1 MASSTA
7 FLDATRSR
15 RTMYKITNES
25 TISDNRIEQLVC
37 HAIANIPSAFNTQSA
52 RIVVLLKQEHEKLWD
67 ISKEIFQKVIPADKW
82 GYIEGRINGFR
93 AGYGTILFFEDRTP
107 IQEMQ
112 SKQPMVADKMPQWSE
127 HSSGMHQYFLWTA
140 LEAEGLGCSLQHYNP
155 AIDTRVQAEW
165 KVPVEWDLKCQLVF
179 GKPTAPPNE
188 KVQKPVEERYRVYG
202 K

>member
-93 AGYGTILFFEDRTP
+93 AGYGTVRHHTLFCLF
-107 IQEMQ
+107 
-112 SKQPMVADKMPQWSE
+112 
-127 HSSGMHQYFLWTA
+127 A
-140 LEAEGLGCSLQHYNP
+140 LANTMNVDPLLRRPDPNSRN
-155 AIDTRVQAEW
+155 AI
-165 KVPVEWDLKCQLVF
+165 
-179 GKPTAPPNE
+179 
-188 KVQKPVEERYRVYG
+188 
-202 K
+202 